1 MPAAPAAMTSQ
12 RLLALLSL
20 LQSNRE
26 WPAPTL
32 AARLSI
38 SERTIR
44 RDIDRL
50 RELGYTIDTTRG
62 PDGGYRLG
70 AGEQLPPLLFDDEQ
84 ALAVAITLR
93 TAVVTGAG
101 IEEAAALALQTV
113 SRLMPARLAQ
123 RITQLEIGALAS
135 GSQATRVTVDP
146 ELLLRIGEAIQKREE
161 ICFDYTGS
169 GRDAASADEGP
180 RRTEPHHLLL
190 DNGRWYVIGW
200 STAHDDWRIHR
211 ADRITLRMRN
221 GRRFDRHD
229 IPGGDPAEFLAA
241 RFKGSA
247 QRNQWPC
254 VGKVIVALPA
264 ATLAPFA
271 GDGTLEDLGD
281 DRCGYEVGSW
291 SWVSLAALI
300 GRFGAE
306 IEVVGPPELRD
317 AFAELAARYTR
328 TARAVSATTDSTTGG
343 RSSAGQEHS

>member
-1 MPAAPAAMTSQ
+1 MTSQ

-32 AARLSI
+32 AARLST

-70 AGEQLPPLLFDDEQ
+70 AGEQLPPLLFDDDQ

-101 IEEAAALALQTV
+101 IEEAAARALQTV
-113 SRLMPARLAQ
+113 SRLMPTRLAQ
-123 RITQLEIGALAS
+123 RITRLEVGALAS
-135 GSQATRVTVDP
+135 GSQQTRVQVAP
-146 ELLLRIGEAIQKREE
+146 ELLLRIGEAIQKQEE
-161 ICFDYTGS
+161 IRFDYADPGKEPTS
-169 GRDAASADEGP
+169 RDDQP
-180 RRTEPHHLLL
+180 RRIDPHHLLL
-190 DNGRWYVIGW
+190 SNGRWYLIGW
-200 STAHDDWRIHR
+200 SAARDEWRVLR
-211 ADRITLRMRN
+211 ADRITLRMHN

-241 RFKGSA
+241 RFKGSD
-247 QRNQWPC
+247 QKNQWPC
-254 VGKVIVALPA
+254 VGKVIVDLPA

-271 GDGTLEDLGD
+271 GDGTLEDLGG
-281 DRCGYEVGSW
+281 DRSSYEVGSW

-306 IEVVGPPELRD
+306 IEVVGPPELQD
-317 AFAELAARYTR
+317 AFAVLAERYTR
-328 TARAVSATTDSTTGG
+328 TAMVIRAHGDPGTAA
-343 RSSAGQEHS
+343 RP